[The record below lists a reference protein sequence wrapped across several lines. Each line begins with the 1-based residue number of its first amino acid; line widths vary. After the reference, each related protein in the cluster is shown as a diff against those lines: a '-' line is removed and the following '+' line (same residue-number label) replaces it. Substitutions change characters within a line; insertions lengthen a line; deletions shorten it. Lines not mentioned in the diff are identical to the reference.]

1 MPIERTPRKEHGL
14 RSRIRI
20 RRSLQWIGILA
31 LMIGLIAPSVAL
43 AQDASPA
50 AAGGG
55 VLVGAFDV
63 GPGGC
68 PECPNPLQAGA
79 GFTWFEK
86 YYSKLMLYKS
96 DFSAIEGDLAESW
109 ELNADATEYTIHLR
123 DGVTWHDGEPFTSA
137 DVKFTVELAA
147 APDSASYIGAK
158 FTGVT
163 SIDTPDPLTVVL
175 HLDKGNVTLLDAF
188 TFLVML
194 PEHALKDIS
203 AADLTTSTWWLDN
216 PIGTGPF
223 KWKKYVP
230 GQYIELEA
238 FDNYWRGRPAL
249 DGLINRFFPEA
260 GSSVIALQSGDIKF
274 TYLTLDEATG
284 LQGKDGF
291 TVLAGPSQVLNYLG
305 FDLTDPRFADE
316 RVRQAFMYAIDRPTI
331 IEQLYG
337 GQATLA
343 NCAYIL
349 PQYVPEGLNDYAQN
363 VDTAKQLLSDAGF
376 DTSQPVEIVTY
387 YADQLSQDVLLTIQQ
402 FMADAGVTIKI
413 RALDVPTYNQVMP
426 DPTQWDITFAGA
438 ANGPE
443 PDVISSS
450 METGE
455 PRNFY
460 GISDP
465 ELDQLWADGRSTV
478 DPDARAKVYQQACQI
493 MNDKVYWATMWVPT
507 RFGAVSTSVEN
518 FVWVPAPGGGRYYD
532 QAELWSLAS

>member
-1 MPIERTPRKEHGL
+1 M
-14 RSRIRI
+14 RSRSRFK
-20 RRSLQWIGILA
+20 RPVQWLGILA
-31 LMIGLIAPSVAL
+31 LMVGLIAPSIAI

-50 AAGGG
+50 SGGG

-86 YYSKLMLYKS
+86 YYSKLMLYS
-96 DFSAIEGDLAESW
+96 ADFSAIEGDLAESW
-109 ELNADATEYTIHLR
+109 ELNDDATQYTIHLR

-147 APDSASYIGAK
+147 NPDSASYIGAK
-158 FTGVT
+158 FAGVT
-163 SIDTPDPLTVVL
+163 SIDTPDDLTVVL
-175 HLDKGNVTLLDAF
+175 HLDEGNVTLLDAF

-194 PEHALKDIS
+194 PEHALKDFS
-203 AADLTTSTWWLDN
+203 AADMVTSTWWLDN

-223 KWKKYVP
+223 KWKKYEP

-238 FDNYWRGRPAL
+238 FDDYWRGRPKL
-249 DGLINRFFPEA
+249 DGIINRFYPEA
-260 GSSVIALQSGDIKF
+260 GSAVIALQSGDINF

-291 TVLAGPSQVLNYLG
+291 TVLAGPSQVMNYLG
-305 FDLTDPRFADE
+305 FDLSDPRFTDQ

-376 DTSQPVEIVTY
+376 DASQPIEIVTY

-402 FMADAGVTIKI
+402 FMADVGVTINI

-426 DPTQWDITFAGA
+426 DPSQWDITFAGT

-443 PDVISSS
+443 PDVIASLV
-450 METGE
+450 MPGQ

-460 GISDP
+460 GID
-465 ELDQLWADGRSTV
+465 DADLTSLYLEGRSTV
-478 DPDARAKVYQQACQI
+478 DTDARAKIYQETCKV
-493 MNDKVYWATMWVPT
+493 MNDQVYWATLWVGT
-507 RFGAVSTSVEN
+507 RFGGVANSVEN